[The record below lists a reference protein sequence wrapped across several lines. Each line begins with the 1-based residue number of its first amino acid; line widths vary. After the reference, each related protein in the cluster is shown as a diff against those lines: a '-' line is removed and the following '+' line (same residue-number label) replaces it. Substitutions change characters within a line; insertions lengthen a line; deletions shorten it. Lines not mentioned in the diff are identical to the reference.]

1 MLNIDWMPLTTF
13 VELGRW
19 MVYFELKGVKRTL
32 IRAHTSSKAK
42 KYWVSA
48 GLVARLK
55 LCKISPF

>member
-42 KYWVSA
+42 KIL
-48 GLVARLK
+48 G
-55 LCKISPF
+55 